1 LKVGDSLKLYMG
13 PGVYPLGPIF
23 ILGGD
28 FVMQEVVTPL
38 EATKKRVP
46 MSKRAMHAQI
56 IGMCFAAP
64 AVLGFLIFNM
74 VPMFMS
80 LYYSF
85 TDYSIIGRTTNWVG
99 LDNYVRLLTGQ
110 DPHFFASVRATAY
123 FVVLS
128 VPSNLLF
135 AFGIA
140 ILLNRKMVGRS
151 LFRAIFYL
159 PSIVPFVASA
169 FVWLLLFNP
178 DFGLAN
184 QILRNLGLPT
194 SMFFLGRNSVIP
206 TIVFMGLW
214 GTGATQIIFLAGLQE
229 IPTHYYEALEIDGGH
244 SAHKFLYI
252 TLPMITPTLFFN
264 LVMGIIG
271 AFQVFAQA
279 FVLTRGGP
287 NNASLFYVF
296 QLWRTAFTYFD
307 MGTASAMA
315 WLLFIVILAITGLV
329 FRTSNK
335 WIYYE
340 GGDKE

>member
-1 LKVGDSLKLYMG
+1 MQKATSLDELKYKNA
-13 PGVYPLGPIF
+13 P
-23 ILGGD
+23 
-28 FVMQEVVTPL
+28 T
-38 EATKKRVP
+38 
-46 MSKRAMHAQI
+46 MSKRARNAQI
-56 IGMCFAAP
+56 IGMAFAAP

-74 VPMFMS
+74 VPMLMS

-99 LDNYVRLLTGQ
+99 LDNYIRLLSGR
-110 DPHFFASVRATAY
+110 DPHFFVSVRATLY

-140 ILLNRKMVGRS
+140 LLLNRKMAGRS

-184 QILRNLGLPT
+184 QILRTLGLPT
-194 SMFFLGRNSVIP
+194 SMFFLGRTSVIP

-229 IPTHYYEALEIDGGH
+229 IPRHYYEALEIDGG
-244 SAHKFLYI
+244 SSFHKFIYI
-252 TLPMITPTLFFN
+252 TLPMITPILFFN
-264 LVMGIIG
+264 LIMGII
-271 AFQVFAQA
+271 ASFQVFGQA

-296 QLWRTAFTYFD
+296 QLWRTAFTYLD

-315 WLLFIVILAITGLV
+315 WLLFIVIMAVTALV

-340 GGDKE
+340 GGDRD